1 MLLGELQARGR
12 LVEPAVYDVLHRVR
26 QCKIAVIR
34 QHSPRECAQKRLDR
48 LGMPVKYQTERVIC
62 KQPGRIHP
70 IARRLQMSDRFN
82 RLAVIGKPVR
92 GQSVQLWDFG
102 GRGSPQLQAQQL
114 SEQLVVPKPGT
125 FGSTEKTNAFASSR
139 SRSIFSD
146 SDSDS
151 DSDSEPEEPV

>member
-1 MLLGELQARGR
+1 MLLGEFHARGR

-26 QCKIAVIR
+26 QCKIGVIR
-34 QHSPRECAQKRLDR
+34 QHSARECAQERLDR

-62 KQPGRIHP
+62 KQPRRIHP
-70 IARRLQMSDRFN
+70 IARRLQMSDRVN

-92 GQSVQLWDFG
+92 GQSVQPWDFS

-125 FGSTEKTNAFASSR
+125 FGVHGKDERVRVFQVEKHFLRLRLRLRAGGASHEIS
-139 SRSIFSD
+139 
-146 SDSDS
+146 
-151 DSDSEPEEPV
+151 